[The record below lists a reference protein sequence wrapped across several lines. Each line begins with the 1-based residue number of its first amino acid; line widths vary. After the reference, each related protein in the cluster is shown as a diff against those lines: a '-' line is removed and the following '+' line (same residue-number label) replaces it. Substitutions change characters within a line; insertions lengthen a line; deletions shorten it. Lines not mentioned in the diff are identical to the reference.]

1 MKLLYITVI
10 YILQIFVEE
19 LLRSGSKEN
28 ISIAEELL
36 TPSKLAGNSTTTTAK
51 KMEPPV
57 LTSALHLLKYDVS
70 VSVTLEAAREYFNA
84 AMSSHDSSMDLAK

>member
-1 MKLLYITVI
+1 M
-10 YILQIFVEE
+10 LQIFVEE
-19 LLRSGSKEN
+19 LLRSGSREN

-36 TPSKLAGNSTTTTAK
+36 TPSKLAGSITTTTAAK
-51 KMEPPV
+51 KKEPPV

-84 AMSSHDSSMDLAK
+84 AMSAHDSSMDLSK